1 MSLLTMLPLSG
12 RKRLF
17 SLTLPGWLTS
27 LRGHF
32 MLFVVLFCL
41 LQSAGIVLLTVQ
53 VSQAQLSLT
62 QTHTLRER
70 LALLDRARIEL
81 LTASDNSHR
90 AGIYLMQDQQSG
102 SVDSWKSL
110 AASANASLTEAQRL
124 FRRYQAVPDSALQQG
139 FTLLTQGLTE
149 QLNGLAA
156 SNIDAFF
163 MVPMQAYQQQ
173 FNDAWFQ
180 EITAANR
187 QLAAVNRS
195 SLASLTGTRNVSL
208 LVTGLLSGLLVAGG
222 VLLLRGVIT
231 PLQQASRQLQAIATG
246 DLITS
251 AAPPR
256 RQSRETL
263 QLFNAMEEMRQG
275 LRHIIHEIDVVA
287 ASVTAA
293 ADEMQHFNQQAREQ
307 HQAQNASFS
316 HLSQRLHRVSE
327 EVENSTRF
335 SLQATDQA
343 QSADRLMQQCAVQ
356 VDQMESQMRQIVQAS
371 GDIAGI
377 VDLLDSLSLQTRL
390 LALNAAIESAHA
402 GVYGRSFSVV
412 AKEIGL
418 LSTKSGHSTRQID
431 DLIQHTRQHVDSGFS
446 KVKSLETLFGQI
458 GQAVSAVVTRLNEL
472 QHNATAQS
480 ARVSHIAAEVLALNQ
495 QLQTNEGLSAQQRS
509 AADTLQQQASRLAL
523 TVQQFRHGDLTQ

>member
-1 MSLLTMLPLSG
+1 MSLLTLLPPRG
-12 RKRLF
+12 GKRLF
-17 SLTLPGWLTS
+17 SFALPGWIAS
-27 LRGHF
+27 LRSHF
-32 MLFVVLFCL
+32 LLFVVLFCL
-41 LQSAGIVLLTVQ
+41 LQSTGIVMLSEQ
-53 VSQAQLSLT
+53 VSQTKTGLT
-62 QTHTLRER
+62 QTQRLRER

-110 AASANASLTEAQRL
+110 AESASRSLAAAKQG
-124 FRRYQAVPDSALQQG
+124 FSHYHAAPDCALQQS
-139 FTLLTQGLTE
+139 FTLLVQGLTE
-149 QLNGLAA
+149 QLNGLHA

-163 MVPMQAYQQQ
+163 QVPMQAYQQQ

-180 EITAANR
+180 EISQANH
-187 QLAAVNRS
+187 QLAAMNQH
-195 SLASLTGTRNVSL
+195 SLTRLTGTRNVSL
-208 LVTGLLSGLLVAGG
+208 LMTGLLSGLLLAGG

-231 PLQQASRQLQAIATG
+231 PLQLASRQLQAVATG
-246 DLITS
+246 DLT
-251 AAPPR
+251 ADVTPPR
-256 RQSRETL
+256 RQSRETS
-263 QLFNAMEEMRQG
+263 QLFSALEEMRRG
-275 LRHIIHEIDVVA
+275 LRRIIGEIEVIAGSVA
-287 ASVTAA
+287 TGAG
-293 ADEMQHFNQQAREQ
+293 EMQHCNQQAREQ
-307 HQAQNASFS
+307 YQAQTVSFNQ
-316 HLSQRLHRVSE
+316 LSQRLHRVSE

-343 QSADRLMQQCAVQ
+343 RSADQLMQQCAAQ

-402 GVYGRSFSVV
+402 GAYGRSFSVV

-446 KVKSLETLFGQI
+446 KVKSLEALFMQI
-458 GQAVSAVVTRLNEL
+458 GAAVSAVVIRLNEL
-472 QHNATAQS
+472 QQNATAQS
-480 ARVSHIAAEVLALNQ
+480 GRVSHIAGEIVALNQ
-495 QLQTNEGLSAQQRS
+495 QLQTHEGLSQQQIR
-509 AADTLQQQASRLAL
+509 AAEALQQQASRLAQ
-523 TVQQFRHGDLTQ
+523 TVRQFRLGAP